1 MREARLRW
9 YGINKRIEEKGE
21 YREREILKKT
31 WMECEREDLYIKK
44 LTLNL
49 S

>member
-1 MREARLRW
+1 MEL
-9 YGINKRIEEKGE
+9 INGLKKKGE

-31 WMECEREDLYIKK
+31 WIECEKENLHIKK